1 MSNIIAIVG
10 RPNVGKS
17 TLFNRLVGKRK
28 AIMDNESGVTRDRS
42 YGHGEWVG
50 KFFTVIDTGGYVH
63 GSDDIFES
71 EINKQ
76 VELAIQEADVI
87 LFMVDVDAGLTG
99 LDEEF
104 ANILRR
110 SDKPILIVANK
121 ADTTARAQQMNEF
134 YTLGI
139 GEEIYPI
146 SSQSGSGTGELLDE
160 VVRHFEDEG
169 IEDPDAGIP
178 KIAVLGRPNVG
189 KSSFINLLLGV
200 DRNIVT
206 DVAGTTRDSIDSRYN
221 AFGKEFI
228 IVDTAGLRRKSK
240 VSEDIEFYS
249 VMRSV
254 RALEDADVCIVML
267 DATRGIEAQ
276 DVNII
281 MLAEKNRKGIVILVN
296 KWDLI
301 EKDTHSTKKFEE
313 DILERIAP
321 VKYVPVIFTSVL
333 TKQRIHKAVEV
344 AMDVY
349 DKKTQKIS
357 TSRLNDKLLP
367 DIERYPPPAIKG
379 KLVKIKYITQ
389 LPTHNPTFAF
399 FCNLPQ
405 YIKEPYQRYL
415 ENRLREHFDFT
426 GVPVKLVFRKK

>member
-87 LFMVDVDAGLTG
+87 LFMVDVEAGLTG

-104 ANILRR
+104 ANVLRR
-110 SDKPILIVANK
+110 SDKPVLIVANK
-121 ADTTARAQQMNEF
+121 ADTTARAQQMSEF
-134 YTLGI
+134 YALGV
-139 GEEIYPI
+139 GEEIYPV

-160 VVRHFEDEG
+160 VIRHFKDEG

-206 DVAGTTRDSIDSRYN
+206 DVAGTTRDAIDSRYN

-281 MLAEKNRKGIVILVN
+281 TLAEKNRKGIVILVN
-296 KWDLI
+296 KWDLV

-313 DILERIAP
+313 DILDRIAP
-321 VKYVPVIFTSVL
+321 IKYVPVIFTSVL

-344 AMDVY
+344 AIEVY
-349 DKKTQKIS
+349 DKKTRKIS
-357 TSRLNDKLLP
+357 TSKLNDQLLP

-405 YIKEPYQRYL
+405 YIGESYTRYL
-415 ENRLREHFDFT
+415 ENRLRDHFDFT
-426 GVPVKLVFRKK
+426 GVPIKLVFRKK